1 MDKDFVPNE
10 TEYTYTITPDTE
22 SITVNPIASSD
33 AATITVNGEP
43 VGEDGITIDPNEV
56 DEIVIVVTPEEGE
69 PKTYTVTIA
78 KELDTNNYLQSL
90 TVADYD
96 INPIFDKNT
105 PDYTLTVDTE
115 IESIIVTAIPEV
127 ETSRAVIEGATEDG
141 VVSLTEDETTITI
154 TVYPEDTTAETRE
167 YTLTVT
173 KEDDSEY
180 ITSHVYTI
188 ADGIIK
194 TVSSLTLPEP
204 FRDNL
209 DNENEK
215 LHIFKVT
222 KSNEETIETEI
233 DEETYVGTGMIVKLI
248 SGGKIKDFKSILVK
262 GDVTGDGAIELQD
275 VMIVLSNYLGNSQ
288 LEGIYFMAANM
299 NDEGEIDLQDVMAV
313 LKMYLGL

>member
-1 MDKDFVPNE
+1 MDKPFTPNE
-10 TEYTYTITPDTE
+10 TEYTYTINPDTE
-22 SITVNPIASSD
+22 SVTVKPIASSD
-33 AATITVNGEP
+33 AATVTVNGEP
-43 VGEDGITIDPNEV
+43 VGENGYTFDPNDV
-56 DEIVIVVTPEEGE
+56 DEVVIVVTPDEGE
-69 PKTYTVTIA
+69 PKTYTITIE

-90 TVADYD
+90 TVANYD
-96 INPIFDKNT
+96 INPIFDKTT
-105 PDYTLTVDTE
+105 PDYTLTVDVAV
-115 IESIIVTAIPEV
+115 ESIIVTAIPEV
-127 ETSRAVIEGATEDG
+127 ETSTATIVGANADG
-141 VVSLTEDETTITI
+141 EVSLTAEETVITI
-154 TVYPEDTTAETRE
+154 TVQPQDPEAEPRE
-167 YTLTVT
+167 YTLTKV
-173 KEDDSEY
+173 DDSEY

-194 TVSSLTLPEP
+194 TVGALTLPEP

-222 KSNEETIETEI
+222 KSGEETTETEI
-233 DEETYVGTGMIVKLI
+233 DEDAYVGTGMIVKLI
-248 SGGKIKDFKSILVK
+248 SGGKLKDFKSILVK

-299 NDEGEIDLQDVMAV
+299 NDEGEIDLQDVMTV